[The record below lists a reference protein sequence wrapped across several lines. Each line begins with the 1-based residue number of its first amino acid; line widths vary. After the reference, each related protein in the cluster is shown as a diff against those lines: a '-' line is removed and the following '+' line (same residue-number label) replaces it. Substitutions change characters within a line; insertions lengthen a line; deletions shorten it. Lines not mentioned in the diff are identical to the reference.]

1 MHIFTSTYLGIIDNV
16 IDGEAKLEVLGTK
29 VCPGT
34 SIYYLWKPKLLM
46 LSGIKHSRDCMR
58 LQCKQLLK

>member
-16 IDGEAKLEVLGTK
+16 FGGEAKLEILGTE

-34 SIYYLWKPKLLM
+34 SIYYLWKPNVVDAKWEL
-46 LSGIKHSRDCMR
+46 GI
-58 LQCKQLLK
+58 LGTP

>member
-16 IDGEAKLEVLGTK
+16 FGGEAKLEILGTE

-34 SIYYLWKPKLLM
+34 SIYYLWKPNVVDAKWEL
-46 LSGIKHSRDCMR
+46 GILGTEVTM
-58 LQCKQLLK
+58 